1 MTGQADEPGKSRYKP
16 SHTIASSSKIL
27 NVIPGDF
34 DHDGRLDLLMMSEE
48 KEGSWWKGERS
59 RLRMQVHL
67 GAEGGGFRKSST
79 PIRTMLMVG
88 EGPWTLA
95 SSTEV
100 QGLIFD
106 HGGSLRPSLLALEPQ
121 ESGNV
126 LRSWYN
132 DGTGLQVYVN
142 HKNHKSR

>member
-1 MTGQADEPGKSRYKP
+1 MTGQADEPDKSRYKP
-16 SHTIASSSKIL
+16 SHTIASSSKIV

-34 DHDGRLDLLMMSEE
+34 DHDGRLDLLVMSEE
-48 KEGSWWKGERS
+48 KEGSWWKGEKS
-59 RLRMQVHL
+59 SIRMQVHL
-67 GAEGGGFRKSST
+67 GAEGGGFRKSSSH
-79 PIRTMLMVG
+79 IQTMLMEG
-88 EGPWTLA
+88 EDPWTLA
-95 SSTEV
+95 SSTEM

-126 LRSWYN
+126 LRSWFN

-142 HKNHKSR
+142 HKPR